1 MTNIRNHK
9 TKNKK
14 NLLVP
19 CEHKDKYK
27 SGQHQNKSYGYR
39 PVKKINKSA
48 MIFHINF
55 TRHPEI
61 TSDKNKTEQISS
73 YKRPEPGRSH
83 KQKYDGNDT
92 QNGRPINKEL

>member
-1 MTNIRNHK
+1 
-9 TKNKK
+9 
-14 NLLVP
+14 
-19 CEHKDKYK
+19 
-27 SGQHQNKSYGYR
+27 
-39 PVKKINKSA
+39 